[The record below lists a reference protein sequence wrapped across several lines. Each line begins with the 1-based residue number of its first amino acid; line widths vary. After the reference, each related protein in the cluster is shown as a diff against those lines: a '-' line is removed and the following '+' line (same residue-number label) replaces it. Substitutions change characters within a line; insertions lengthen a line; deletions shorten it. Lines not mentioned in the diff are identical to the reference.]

1 MNDLAPLLQAYFTDR
16 LARQRQASGHTVAAY
31 RDTFRLL
38 LSFAAERTGTAPSRL
53 DVADL
58 DAVLIGAF
66 LSHLETERG
75 NTVAT
80 RNARLAALH
89 SFYTYAS
96 FHAPQAA
103 DSIARVLA
111 IPAKRG
117 DKATVSFL
125 TRAEADA
132 LIDAPNTATWTG
144 RRDRALL
151 HMAIQTGLRVGEF
164 TALRNRDIHLGTG
177 PHIRCHGKGRKDR
190 ATPLTGP
197 TVTTLRSW
205 LRERAGGP
213 DEIALPSRRGTA
225 LSRDAV
231 ALLVTKHT
239 ATAAKHCPS
248 LLEKHVTPHT
258 LRHTTAMSLLHAG
271 VDATV
276 IALWL
281 GHEGTD
287 TVGVYLHADMTIK
300 QRALDRVAPAN
311 AKPGRYHAP
320 DSLLAF
326 LETI

>member
-1 MNDLAPLLQAYFTDR
+1 MNDLAPLLQSFFTDR
-16 LARQRQASGHTVAAY
+16 LARQRQASAHTVAAY

-38 LSFAAERTGTAPSRL
+38 LAFTAERTGTTPSRL
-53 DVADL
+53 DIADL
-58 DAVLIGAF
+58 DAALIGAF
-66 LSHLETERG
+66 LGHLEAERG

-80 RNARLAALH
+80 RNARLAALR

-103 DSIARVLA
+103 ETIARVLA

-117 DKATVSFL
+117 NKATVSFL
-125 TRAEADA
+125 TRTEADA
-132 LIDAPNTATWTG
+132 LIDAPNIGTWTG
-144 RRDRALL
+144 RRDRVLL
-151 HMAIQTGLRVGEF
+151 HVAIQTGLRVGEF
-164 TALRNRDIHLGTG
+164 TALRLHDIHLGTG

-190 ATPLTGP
+190 ATPLTNP
-197 TVTTLRSW
+197 TTTALRSW
-205 LRERAGGP
+205 LRERGGEP
-213 DEIALPSRRGTA
+213 DEIVFPTRRGTA

-231 ALLVTKHT
+231 ALLVTKHS
-239 ATAAKHCPS
+239 TAAAERCPS
-248 LLEKHVTPHT
+248 LHEKHITPHT

-300 QRALDRVAPAN
+300 QRALERVAPTN
-311 AKPGRYHAP
+311 NKPGRYHAP
-320 DSLLAF
+320 DTLMAF